1 MAAPRG
7 QFGNRLDT
15 EAGRAKEAQMAAA
28 AQALVVAH
36 SEAVHGRPEAAAV
49 ANALAQSTAA
59 AVSNAPAAFTEAVQR
74 DAQRIQD
81 IINPQITT
89 PPPSGPGAPSG
100 PSGSIQTYSYSSPS
114 VSSRPAS
121 VGWLTQKTFKQSQGI
136 KQAQPDIV
144 LDPEIDTTGDYIA
157 ERFFE
162 ELGGTELINLSR
174 HDLIDGISVTYNP
187 IANLSRLRQRFNP
200 NNIISIDTLADEFSK
215 ASIDLLSRGMNEPY
229 FDNNGNL
236 IVEVDIIKPEE
247 NIEVQFSSSGEIT
260 RIDL

>member
-1 MAAPRG
+1 MAKKGDWVPAGGGQIYGKGPSNPAPV
-7 QFGNRLDT
+7 QNN
-15 EAGRAKEAQMAAA
+15 
-28 AQALVVAH
+28 
-36 SEAVHGRPEAAAV
+36 AVGSSPAAV
-49 ANALAQSTAA
+49 AAMIA
-59 AVSNAPAAFTEAVQR
+59 NAPPYIPPTPSAPPPAPPAPPPG
-74 DAQRIQD
+74 
-81 IINPQITT
+81 PQPG
-89 PPPSGPGAPSG
+89 PPPSSV
-100 PSGSIQTYSYSSPS
+100 SYYTPS
-114 VSSRPAS
+114 VSPKPAS
-121 VGWLTQKTFKQSQGI
+121 AGWLTQKTFKKSEGI